1 MALDRAAAL
10 GVPEFTSATAGSK
23 LYGVGRGNAATSGAL
38 SSDGYNERA
47 RKQAARKRAIQNRL
61 AMTNSAA
68 NVDGTIQP
76 GGNY

>member
-1 MALDRAAAL
+1 MAFDRSAAL
-10 GVPEFTSATAGSK
+10 GTPEFNSAATGSK

-47 RKQAARKRAIQNRL
+47 RKQLARKRAIQNRL
-61 AMTNSAA
+61 AMTSSTP